1 MRLKKETIVKWS
13 LINTMMV
20 LYSIGS
26 LENVKR
32 KTERFLKQL
41 STDIPCNFI
50 SSSEEDQA
58 STQKTK

>member
-1 MRLKKETIVKWS
+1 
-13 LINTMMV
+13 MMV